1 MRSRPLRYLP
11 LFLLTAL
18 PKFQINP
25 ILFSHSLFRPDPLNL
40 SVIVWC
46 GVCVNLYTKNR
57 SRICFLKFVESGV
70 FKITNTNTISL
81 TQSSRMDLPQ
91 ETDDYIRESIDY
103 SLGLPV
109 STDTLELKLRFSEET
124 QRRLRDQYLYLKSK
138 LKEKDEV
145 IERVRVE
152 SSLNAL
158 AVKKFVE
165 ENQKL
170 ATECAN
176 LLNQCKKWEKE
187 CSLYDHD
194 REALMDFGNEADHRA
209 KEAESRVHDL
219 EDELSKLSEELQFYK
234 RQQVDEVTKTASM
247 EHFLVDTLLS
257 TLISKDNVAST
268 AHSFLEANSGVEVCQ
283 KMLEIWERLKPS
295 THKVLALASEV
306 KILLQ
311 EKDHLMNNLTTAEEE
326 VKVLSEEN
334 DILDKENRRLV
345 KLLQKERQVND
356 SGGKTGSASLKNN
369 KRKSSPRDSS
379 PIEKKIDFIELGS
392 PRHALSPLRHNTHES
407 RLQKK

>member
-1 MRSRPLRYLP
+1 
-11 LFLLTAL
+11 
-18 PKFQINP
+18 
-25 ILFSHSLFRPDPLNL
+25 
-40 SVIVWC
+40 
-46 GVCVNLYTKNR
+46 
-57 SRICFLKFVESGV
+57 
-70 FKITNTNTISL
+70 
-81 TQSSRMDLPQ
+81 MDLPQ

-145 IERVRVE
+145 IERVE

-234 RQQVDEVTKTASM
+234 RQQVGEVTKTASM

-283 KMLEIWERLKPS
+283 KMLEIWECLKPS

-311 EKDHLMNNLTTAEEE
+311 EKDHLRNNLTTAEEE

-392 PRHALSPLRHNTHES
+392 PRHALSPLRHNTPES
-407 RLQKK
+407 RLHKK